1 MGNTERRRGLVIGA
15 TGFVGG
21 LVTERLIEEGWQVRV
36 LSRSRSK
43 ALKRFGTTVE
53 IIEGDASNSTDLARA
68 LEGIETVWYLMHA
81 MSGGDFRKAE
91 KDSARRLARA
101 AYEANVQRIVY
112 LGGLRPAEKRIN
124 DLSEHL
130 ESRAETGQ
138 ILLDSQV
145 PTAALQAGIVMGS
158 DSASFKMLRHLSERL
173 PAALGPQ
180 WIRHR
185 VTPIWQDD
193 AVHFLVKAADLP
205 ADANRSF
212 DIGGP
217 ETLEYAQMMQRYA
230 RITGLPHHPVVT
242 VPAYSLGFAAWG
254 IACITPLDRHLVT
267 PLVGSLAHDTK
278 VSERDL
284 EDLVG
289 LPEGGLI
296 GFDEAV
302 RRSTAKYDTRLW
314 FKVAGGVT
322 AAVGLTAVA
331 GSLLTDPDQR
341 WYKRLKKPSW
351 QPAPQVFPLAW
362 TALYADIAAT
372 GALTLADILEEEDI
386 KAARTYMGALGTNL
400 VLNASWCGLFF
411 RAKKPWY
418 AAAGAAV
425 LAASSADL
433 VRRTYQRS
441 PERGVL
447 LAPYAAWCGFATA
460 LSASIARRN

>member
-15 TGFVGG
+15 TGFIGG
-21 LVTERLIEEGWQVRV
+21 LVTERLVEEGWQVRV
-36 LSRSRSK
+36 LSRSHAK
-43 ALKRFGTTVE
+43 ASQRFGTTVD
-53 IIEGDASNSTDLARA
+53 IIKGDASNSVDLTQA
-68 LEGIETVWYLMHA
+68 LEGVETVWYLMHA
-81 MSGGDFRKAE
+81 MSGDDFKQAE
-91 KDSARRLARA
+91 KDAARRLARA
-101 AYEANVQRIVY
+101 ATEAGVQRIVY

-145 PTAALQAGIVMGS
+145 PTAALQAGIVIGAE
-158 DSASFKMLRHLSERL
+158 SASFKMLRHLSERL
-173 PAALGPQ
+173 PAALGPR

-185 VTPIWQDD
+185 VTPIWQGD

-205 ADANRSF
+205 ADVNRSF

-230 RITGLPHHPVVT
+230 QVAGLPHHPILT

-302 RRSTAKYDTRLW
+302 RRSTATHDTRLW

-322 AAVGLTAVA
+322 AAVAITAVT
-331 GSLLTDPDQR
+331 GSFLTDPDQR

-372 GALTLADILEEEDI
+372 GSLTLADILEEEG
-386 KAARTYMGALGTNL
+386 KNAARTYMGALGTNL

-411 RAKKPWY
+411 RAKKPWV
-418 AAAGAAV
+418 AAAGAAA

-441 PERGVL
+441 PERGLL

-460 LSASIARRN
+460 LSASIARKN